1 MLLVIYN
8 SNPNNKKDFVT
19 FRGWSLYT
27 EEQWST
33 ICNTVR
39 DYLFYEAPD
48 AELLAFGLIG
58 YYTYEEWLAD
68 YQVSKVEEYLLGS
81 DETALFDYF
90 LGTSFYEPPYFDIDI
105 EEVYIDY
112 PEQDAYA

>member
-8 SNPNNKKDFVT
+8 SNPSNKKGEIT

-39 DYLFYEAPD
+39 DYLFYEAPN
-48 AELLAFGLIG
+48 AEFLAFGLIG
-58 YYTYEEWLAD
+58 YYTYEEWLSD
-68 YQVSKVEEYLLGS
+68 YQVSVIKDCNLSSE
-81 DETALFDYF
+81 ETALLDQF
-90 LGTSFYEPPYFDIDI
+90 LGTHFYEPPYFDIDI

-112 PEQDAYA
+112 PEMDAYA

>member
-8 SNPNNKKDFVT
+8 SNPANKKDFAT

-27 EEQWST
+27 EEQWSS
-33 ICNTVR
+33 ICKTVR

-68 YQVSKVEEYLLGS
+68 YQVSKVEEYNLDSTETTLL
-81 DETALFDYF
+81 DYF
-90 LGTSFYEPPYFDIDI
+90 LGTSFYEPPYFDITI
-105 EEVYIDY
+105 EEVDY
-112 PEQDAYA
+112 PEMDAYA

>member
-8 SNPNNKKDFVT
+8 SNPSNKKGEFS
-19 FRGWSLYT
+19 FKGWSLYT

-33 ICNTVR
+33 ICDTVR

-48 AELLAFGLIG
+48 AELLAFGVIG

-68 YQVSKVEEYLLGS
+68 YQVSKVEEYNLDSNETTLL
-81 DETALFDYF
+81 DYF
-90 LGTSFYEPPYFDIDI
+90 LGTSFYEPPYFALTI
-105 EEVYIDY
+105 EEVY
-112 PEQDAYA
+112 PEMDAYA